1 MFCPVSQSVEPS
13 SVTSEG
19 AVIIG
24 SPLTHHY
31 HLLEESTRVSGVW
44 VYGGG
49 GGGGGW
55 CVCRYIIL

>member
-1 MFCPVSQSVEPS
+1 MFCLVSQSVEPS

-49 GGGGGW
+49 GGV
-55 CVCRYIIL
+55 CV